1 MFIIGNCLNRVEKIG
16 KILDELK
23 YVFLHLN
30 TIRWYLGVLPTY
42 VKQYQPVE
50 MIVSTLSLI
59 RSWLGN
65 TADIARMSMKI
76 FKGIKI
82 NKMVVQR

>member
-1 MFIIGNCLNRVEKIG
+1 MKNKKTMAKFEALCNVISSSINL
-16 KILDELK
+16 LFLK
-23 YVFLHLN
+23 S
-30 TIRWYLGVLPTY
+30 
-42 VKQYQPVE
+42 VKHQPV
-50 MIVSTLSLI
+50 IVESTLSLI